1 MGMDDLR
8 IAVGMLNLCL
18 SLMELAEQE
27 QNNALVMSA
36 RAAALD
42 FAAVV
47 EQILPDIRQPH
58 GKKL

>member
-1 MGMDDLR
+1 MGIGDLR

-27 QNNALVMSA
+27 HNDALVVNA
-36 RAAALD
+36 RTAALD

-47 EQILPDIRQPH
+47 EQILANFRQPI
-58 GKKL
+58 GKQK